1 MAAQVAL
8 VTGSTSG
15 IGKELAR
22 VLAREGHEVVLA
34 ARNESRLQQIAA
46 ELRDAFGRD
55 MHVFS
60 CDLSEP
66 GAAGKLWERL
76 EESDLTIDVLV
87 NNAGFATYGPFTDTS
102 LELELQQ
109 LQLNVVALTHLTK
122 LAVRRMAE
130 RGEGRVLNVAS
141 TAAFQPGPLMAV
153 YYASKAYV
161 LSFSHALAEELAHT
175 GVTVT
180 ALCPGPTAS
189 GFQSRAGM
197 EKSRLFK
204 GGLADA
210 RQVAEAGYAGMSAGR
225 RVVIPGM
232 RNRVGAI
239 MGRITPGSLSARVV
253 KQAQAESAAER
264 S

>member
-1 MAAQVAL
+1 MAARVAL

-34 ARNESRLQQIAA
+34 ARNETRLREVAA
-46 ELRDAFGRD
+46 ELRASHGRD
-55 MHVFS
+55 AHVFP
-60 CDLSEP
+60 CDLSES
-66 GAAGKLWERL
+66 GAADKLWGWLAEL
-76 EESDLTIDVLV
+76 DLTVDVLV
-87 NNAGFATYGPFTDTS
+87 NNAGFATYGPFTDTP
-102 LELELQQ
+102 LELELQE

-130 RGEGRVLNVAS
+130 QGEGRVLNIAS

-161 LSFSHALAEELAHT
+161 LSFSHALAEELAGT

-189 GFQSRAGM
+189 DFQRRAGM
-197 EKSRLFK
+197 ERSRLFK

-210 RQVAEAGYAGMSAGR
+210 REVAEAGYAGMTAGK
-225 RVVIPGM
+225 RVVIPGV
-232 RNRVGAI
+232 RNRVGAV
-239 MGRITPGSLSARVV
+239 MGRLTPGALSARVV
-253 KQAQAESAAER
+253 KQAQAETAPEQS
-264 S
+264 